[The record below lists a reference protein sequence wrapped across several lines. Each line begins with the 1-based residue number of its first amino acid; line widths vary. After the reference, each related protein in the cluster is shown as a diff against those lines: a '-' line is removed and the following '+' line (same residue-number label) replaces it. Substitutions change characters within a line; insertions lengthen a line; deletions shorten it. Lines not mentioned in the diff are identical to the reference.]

1 MGERGILKA
10 CPLTIDGA
18 YFSCQLLAK
27 VKFQHAKMRKK
38 KGGSFL
44 LSTNPV
50 ERGRNEGS
58 KRCVT
63 TSA

>member
-18 YFSCQLLAK
+18 YFSCQLRAL
-27 VKFQHAKMRKK
+27 VEFQHGKIGKK
-38 KGGSFL
+38 AGSIL
-44 LSTNPV
+44 LSSNLV
-50 ERGRNEGS
+50 ERGRNERS
-58 KRCVT
+58 KLCVT